1 MPQIRLRQFLD
12 TYYDAVV
19 PGWRYAPAGGYVIGH
34 YRQPISWQRQLSP
47 GQDVDR
53 YDSEYGSL
61 LAPDG
66 YLKRVS

>member
-1 MPQIRLRQFLD
+1 M
-12 TYYDAVV
+12 
-19 PGWRYAPAGGYVIGH
+19 IGH

-53 YDSEYGSL
+53 YGSESGSL

-66 YLKRVS
+66 YLKRLS